1 MVLFKVAQ
9 KEMKFLG
16 YCTNKICHQELQSSF
31 LSSKTYYLSIAN
43 YDHSMPKGNIKKV
56 TRNVQTEKTHLQ
68 GSITIRLISC
78 FDGEDLLKQVNML
91 SCYISKT
98 AEFNQVKQDVSR
110 KVILPL
116 INEFSLDQTI
126 RGFPNAS
133 NNWRQKCFVYYVPSD
148 HRHSRHSQRIRLH
161 GRAHLA
167 AEVHVRARTS
177 GSVSGR
183 RKHFIRHRGND
194 DLLAGVQLESARVR
208 ARFSH

>member
-1 MVLFKVAQ
+1 MLFQFSGNSRSSRFPQ
-9 KEMKFLG
+9 KKF
-16 YCTNKICHQELQSSF
+16 YNIDYRSELVQAEGQAIPRT
-31 LSSKTYYLSIAN
+31 LTYFIES
-43 YDHSMPKGNIKKV
+43 
-56 TRNVQTEKTHLQ
+56 
-68 GSITIRLISC
+68 SITVLKLIFCSTAL
-78 FDGEDLLKQVNML
+78 DSVKQVNML